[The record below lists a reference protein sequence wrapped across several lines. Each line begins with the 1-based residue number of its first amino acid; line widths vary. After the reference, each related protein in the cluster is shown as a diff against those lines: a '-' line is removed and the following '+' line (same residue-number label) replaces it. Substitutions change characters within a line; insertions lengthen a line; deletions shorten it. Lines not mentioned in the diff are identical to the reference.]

1 MRSGSTRVFVV
12 LVLLALGGT
21 LLLPSATALGKKK
34 KKAKKRQ
41 MRIAQRVEVLQQE
54 VADLKIRV
62 EVLEGGSSTFDVI
75 HLEPLA
81 DFPAS
86 SSEGDLCVV
95 GEGEG
100 RTFYCYLNGD
110 WRGAASTTAPPP

>member
-41 MRIAQRVEVLQQE
+41 MRIAQRVEYLQQQVSE
-54 VADLKIRV
+54 LKTRV

-86 SSEGDLCVV
+86 LSDGDLCVV
-95 GEGEG
+95 GESGS
-100 RTFYCYLNGD
+100 RHIYSYLNGD
-110 WRGAASTTAPPP
+110 WRQLDPGAPPL